1 MNTAAQIERVLS
13 LGQMSSTYKLAV
25 LRALVDFVIEHPAR
39 EAQNG
44 FHFIP
49 IMELARR
56 VLTYYWGPSLYGIA
70 QGPSSNPPIIPRVV
84 NDLATSDLVIP
95 GVIGRPAEG
104 GLAAGEW
111 ILNAP
116 KLPRQVVANLIKVR
130 HTLLTQPL
138 QYIHNIDG
146 EKEQLF
152 SLWVEERISPGAPY
166 EDHRKAALSGG
177 RKLHGATN
185 WLELIRREP
194 CQIVLSSR
202 SYEEIAEL
210 RYWLRDAIII
220 RWMRQCER
228 FSGKGVSVPVHAFEL
243 FPLERDN
250 DRVVQL
256 KQLYLDLG
264 KKNCLYSGEA
274 LGRTFD
280 LDHLLPWSR
289 FPVNLFWNLVPA
301 TSKANRGKGGKFDRI
316 PRWTKNLKDRYGD
329 FLLTCTKSNSDLILA
344 DIHATYRRYFQQP
357 KPLIDDPVKVAKE
370 LLNIVEHSH
379 GRLLSAGVPV
389 WSQSCLAAT

>member
-25 LRALVDFVIEHPAR
+25 LRGLVDFVIEHPAR

-49 IMELARR
+49 VVELARR
-56 VLTYYWGPSLYGIA
+56 VLTFYWGPSLLGIA
-70 QGPSSNPPIIPRVV
+70 QGPSGNPPVIPRAV

-95 GVIGRPAEG
+95 GVMGRSVEG
-104 GLAAGEW
+104 GFAAGELV
-111 ILNAP
+111 LNAP
-116 KLPRQVVANLIKVR
+116 DLPRQVVTTLVKVR
-130 HTLLTQPL
+130 HTLLAHPF
-138 QYIHNIDG
+138 QYIHNVDG
-146 EKEQLF
+146 ETEQLF
-152 SLWVEERISPGAPY
+152 SLWTAEGISPGAPY
-166 EDHRKAALSGG
+166 EEHRKAAQSGG
-177 RKLHGATN
+177 RKLRGATN
-185 WLELIRREP
+185 WLELIAREP
-194 CQIVLSSR
+194 CHVVLSAR

-220 RWMRQCER
+220 RWVRQCER
-228 FSGKGVSVPVHAFEL
+228 FSGKGASVPVHAFEL

-250 DRVVQL
+250 GRVAQL

-264 KKNCLYSGEA
+264 EQRCLYSGNA

-289 FPVNLFWNLVPA
+289 FPVNLFWNMVPA
-301 TSKANRGKGGKFDRI
+301 TAKVNRGRGGKFDRI
-316 PRWTKNLKDRYGD
+316 PRWSKDLEQRFRR
-329 FLLTCTKSNSDLILA
+329 FLLACTRSRSDLILA
-344 DIHATYRRYFQQP
+344 DIHETYRRYFQQP
-357 KPLIDDPVKVAKE
+357 GPLTDDPEQVTRE

-379 GRLLSAGVPV
+379 DRLLSAGVPV
-389 WSQSCLAAT
+389 WG